1 MKCFKLLIK
10 KFKIPISRRFEIF
23 TKTSHLKLVGTP
35 CIKFF
40 RTKIGTKL
48 WKTKKKS
55 LEIRTWLHIPKLWLL
70 YLIFSRGLKFSLHF
84 CNRVLTCFL
93 SFLAELSSP
102 TALSAIAERLRDFR
116 VFFRDIDLQILR
128 QFVLNI
134 ILLIIQKLDNFVIF
148 CNNFFFNFY
157 L

>member
-1 MKCFKLLIK
+1 MQKKISKFHERAKKLVKVCFCLHSILAKQCKPHFNLTNL
-10 KFKIPISRRFEIF
+10 FDKIPISRRFEIF
-23 TKTSHLKLVGTP
+23 TKASHLKLVGTP

-55 LEIRTWLHIPKLWLL
+55 LEIRTWLHIPKLGFSTLF
-70 YLIFSRGLKFSLHF
+70 FSRGLKFSLHF

-102 TALSAIAERLRDFR
+102 LRVSFERHCGK
-116 VFFRDIDLQILR
+116 VT
-128 QFVLNI
+128 
-134 ILLIIQKLDNFVIF
+134 
-148 CNNFFFNFY
+148 
-157 L
+157 